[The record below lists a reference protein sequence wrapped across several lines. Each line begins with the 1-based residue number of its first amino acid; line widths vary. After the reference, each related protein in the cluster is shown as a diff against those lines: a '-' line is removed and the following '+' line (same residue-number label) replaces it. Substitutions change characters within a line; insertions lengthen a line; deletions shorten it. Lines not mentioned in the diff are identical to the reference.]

1 MTDEQSGDDRDA
13 QARDDELLRD
23 GLDRKPSPYGA
34 LITPSADGPN
44 VQIHPDL
51 IEPSGLLSDYF
62 QFAREAARDL
72 PTNPLD
78 IERRLLPLMFNYRH
92 AVELALKYA
101 LANLA
106 WAIHKDD
113 ALFTF
118 TVPSPKKLRDFA
130 PVSRMSSRDGIA
142 WAANHRLG
150 ALLDNLLR
158 LHGIAQP
165 IFEKTTGRVE
175 PPSAQAQAFIRELD
189 KVDPSGMA
197 FRYVYGKP
205 RDGEPPKRLIA
216 HLRNVGLDPLIA
228 GMQHIEEELLWYT
241 GMVANGTDLWE
252 QWSADKRADDG
263 DP

>member
-1 MTDEQSGDDRDA
+1 
-13 QARDDELLRD
+13 
-23 GLDRKPSPYGA
+23 
-34 LITPSADGPN
+34 
-44 VQIHPDL
+44 
-51 IEPSGLLSDYF
+51 
-62 QFAREAARDL
+62 
-72 PTNPLD
+72 
-78 IERRLLPLMFNYRH
+78 MFNYRH

-106 WAIHKDD
+106 WAIHKDN

-118 TVPSPKKLRDFA
+118 TVPSH
-130 PVSRMSSRDGIA
+130 
-142 WAANHRLG
+142 HRLG

-165 IFEKTTGRVE
+165 IFEKTTSRVE

-205 RDGEPPKRLIA
+205 RDGEPPKRLIE
-216 HLRNVGLDPLIA
+216 HLRNVGFDPLIA

-252 QWSADKRADDG
+252 QWSADNRADDG